1 MYTYIKNGTVIDER
15 KNILI
20 KGDRIQTIT
29 DEDISSSLP
38 LSTQVID
45 AKDKLILPGIIDVH
59 VHFREPGGEQKADMS
74 TESAAALRGG
84 VTTVCDMPNNTPSIV
99 DKQTFFSKLELAK
112 QKMKCNF
119 RLFLGLTNDN
129 IPQALDFD
137 NEYLAGLKLFLG
149 SSTGN
154 LLVDNA
160 DMIEYLFKNA
170 KQKLIVAH
178 CEDEQTILHNKLLYQ
193 GLNPLPYNIHALI
206 RDTEV
211 CYRSSSFAVRL
222 AEKYNTNFHVAHLT
236 TEKEISLFSSQDLK
250 DKNITCEVSPNHL
263 YFYDEDYRTYN
274 NLIKCNPSIKTLAD
288 RTALR
293 NALRDGY
300 IDIVATDHAPHL
312 LAEKQKDYF
321 STPSGI
327 PSIQFSLLMMLEIA
341 AQEGWPMRLIADKM
355 CKNPAI
361 RFGFKDRGEI
371 LPGYFADLVII
382 NPNKTT
388 LVSKDT
394 ILSKCQFS
402 PLLGHTFTNYI
413 ETTILNGKPI
423 YY

>member
-38 LSTQVID
+38 NGTRVID
-45 AKDKLILPGIIDVH
+45 AQNKLILPGIIDVH
-59 VHFREPGGEQKADMS
+59 VHFREPGGEQKADMI
-74 TESAAALRGG
+74 TESTSALRGG

-99 DKQTFFSKLELAK
+99 DKETFFSKLELAK
-112 QKMKCNF
+112 RKMRCNF

-129 IPQALDFD
+129 IQQALDFD

-154 LLVDNA
+154 LLVDNLNT
-160 DMIEYLFKNA
+160 IEYLFQNA
-170 KQKLIVAH
+170 NKKLIVAH
-178 CEDEQTILHNKLLYQ
+178 CEDEKTIQNNTFHYK
-193 GLNPLPYNIHALI
+193 GINPLPYNIHALI
-206 RDTEV
+206 RDAEV
-211 CYRSSSFAVRL
+211 CYRSSSFAVRM
-222 AEKYNTNFHVAHLT
+222 AQKYNTNLHIAHLT
-236 TEKEISLFSSQDLK
+236 TEKEISLFSCSNIK
-250 DKNITCEVSPNHL
+250 EKNITCEVSPNHL
-263 YFYDEDYRTYN
+263 YFYDEDYRTYK
-274 NLIKCNPSIKTLAD
+274 NLIKCNPSIKSLAD

-312 LAEKQKDYF
+312 LEEKQRDYF
-321 STPSGI
+321 SAPSGI

-341 AQEGWPMRLIADKM
+341 TQENWSMSLIADKM

-361 RFGFKDRGEI
+361 RFGIKNRGEI
-371 LPGYFADLVII
+371 KEGYFADLVII

-388 LVSKDT
+388 VVTKDS
-394 ILSKCQFS
+394 ILSKCCWS
-402 PLLGHTFTNYI
+402 PLLNHTFTNYI
-413 ETTILNGKPI
+413 ETTFLNGKPI
-423 YY
+423 FY